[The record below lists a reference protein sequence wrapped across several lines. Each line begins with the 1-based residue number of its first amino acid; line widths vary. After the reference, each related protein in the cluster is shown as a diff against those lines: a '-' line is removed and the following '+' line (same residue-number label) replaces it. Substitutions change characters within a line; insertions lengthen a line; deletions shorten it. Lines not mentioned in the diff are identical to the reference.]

1 MSGYMCLLPLGATL
15 ACGPRV
21 PPVRLV
27 LRAQSWLGGL
37 TFRALRIRASWWG
50 RWHLFWSGWDL
61 QPGSACPCPCPQ
73 MLLDQKQVQ
82 CSFQPWVLHAHQ
94 GTRLLP
100 CLCLSSLQD
109 PGQGTIGSC
118 SRSQGAAVG
127 ALQVQR
133 QVAVQ
138 KAEAVSLKGVFQGFI
153 DYG

>member
-1 MSGYMCLLPLGATL
+1 
-15 ACGPRV
+15 
-21 PPVRLV
+21 
-27 LRAQSWLGGL
+27 
-37 TFRALRIRASWWG
+37 
-50 RWHLFWSGWDL
+50 
-61 QPGSACPCPCPQ
+61 

-118 SRSQGAAVG
+118 SRSQRAAVG

-133 QVAVQ
+133 QMSVQ
-138 KAEAVSLKGVFQGFI
+138 EAEAIGLKGVFQGLKG
-153 DYG
+153 YG